1 MTVFEHTHDATRRR
15 RDWFIGALAGVVAL
29 AATGVG
35 RTLGHVTNSS
45 PQQKLIAWGC
55 ALILVF
61 SGSVAIRRCAH
72 ALGHL
77 ISHQATPGTGAS
89 IRLLATGFGYLLLI
103 FAFLGVL
110 GVSLQRL
117 LVGAGLAGVVLG
129 IAAQQSLSN
138 IFASVVL
145 LFARPFVVGDT
156 IRIRSGTVGVIDA
169 VVLGIGMTYV
179 TVRTEDGILKIP
191 NSIMLASGIGR
202 PTSPPNVP

>member
-1 MTVFEHTHDATRRR
+1 MTVFEHTHDVARRR
-15 RDWFIGALAGVVAL
+15 RDWFIGAFAGVVAL
-29 AATGVG
+29 AAMGVG
-35 RTLGHVTNSS
+35 RTLGHVSNSS

-55 ALILVF
+55 ALILLIA
-61 SGSVAIRRCAH
+61 GSVSIRRCAH

-129 IAAQQSLSN
+129 IAAQQSLGN

-179 TVRTEDGILKIP
+179 TVRTEDGTLKIP

-202 PTSPPNVP
+202 PTSPPRVP

>member
-1 MTVFEHTHDATRRR
+1 M
-15 RDWFIGALAGVVAL
+15 AL

-35 RTLGHVTNSS
+35 RTLGHVSNSS

-55 ALILVF
+55 ALILLL
-61 SGSVAIRRCAH
+61 SGAVAIRRCAH

-77 ISHQATPGTGAS
+77 VSRQSTLGTGAS
-89 IRLLATGFGYLLLI
+89 IRLLASGAGYLFLL
-103 FAFLGVL
+103 FALFGVL

-156 IRIRSGTVGVIDA
+156 IRVRSGTIGVVDA
-169 VVLGIGMTYV
+169 VVLGIGLTYV

-191 NSIMLASGIGR
+191 NSVMLASGIGR
-202 PTSPPNVP
+202 PTSPPRVP